1 MYSLQEE
8 NELIHHAQ
16 AGNQSA
22 CAQLLAAYD
31 GLIDHMR
38 RRYQYTP
45 TGKLLA
51 DDALSILHL
60 AFMEAIRDFNPSLGT
75 HFAAFLQSRLHAA
88 LYKAFK
94 QTCKY
99 HERTAHPSA
108 PTEEDD
114 HDFFA
119 LQESPRPTPERY
131 LLAREEVANLLHQLT
146 PQEKELLQLIYAQG
160 LSQITAARILHISPQ
175 TLNKRKK
182 RLQEHCL
189 QIRENKNRP

>member
-45 TGKLLA
+45 TGKLLT
-51 DDALSILHL
+51 DDARGILHL
-60 AFMEAIRDFNPSLGT
+60 AFMEAIRDFEPERGI

-114 HDFFA
+114 HD
-119 LQESPRPTPERY
+119 SPCRKVRAPRRNATCWPVR
-131 LLAREEVANLLHQLT
+131 
-146 PQEKELLQLIYAQG
+146 K
-160 LSQITAARILHISPQ
+160 SQIFCTS
-175 TLNKRKK
+175 
-182 RLQEHCL
+182 
-189 QIRENKNRP
+189 

>member
-8 NELIHHAQ
+8 NELIYHAQ

-45 TGKLLA
+45 TGKLLT
-51 DDALSILHL
+51 DDARGILHL
-60 AFMEAIRDFNPSLGT
+60 AFMEAIRDFEPERGI

-108 PTEEDD
+108 STEEDD

-131 LLAREEVANLLHQLT
+131 LLAREEVANLLHQLN

-160 LSQITAARILHISPQ
+160 LPQITAARILHISPQ

>member
-45 TGKLLA
+45 TGKLLT
-51 DDALSILHL
+51 DDARGILHL
-60 AFMEAIRDFNPSLGT
+60 AFMEAIRDFEPERGI

-108 PTEEDD
+108 STEEDD

-131 LLAREEVANLLHQLT
+131 LLAREEVANLLHQLN

-160 LSQITAARILHISPQ
+160 LPQITAARILHISPQ